1 MLAAAA
7 TAHASHTC
15 PRQLMHQSSSR
26 VASCLSQQV
35 REVSDALTFIHDNAA
50 TYGGDAGQVT
60 LFGHSAGAHL
70 CAMAML
76 HRCAAAGRAPAA
88 ILDEGGLC
96 THDSRLPARVLL
108 AAGPYDIS
116 KHYEYEERRGVHM
129 LSTMER
135 ALGGWAAFRARSPGV
150 IIASVVNA
158 LAEQPAAPP
167 PLLAESVPALKPR
180 GLVASGSPVAAHGRV
195 SAEGDA
201 GDGTRVA
208 AAVGSSGIAV
218 SNEVEAAGADA
229 GVDAA
234 ISDVTA
240 VPIAAASSSGAGVA
254 ERAAG
259 AAWRGVK
266 RSRGEEQPREAG
278 GQTAMPS
285 AEALNPAGR
294 QRFFEMFPLAGDAI
308 AARAGHLAAA
318 HAGGEVAG
326 GEAATAI
333 MLDGAEFRPDAADAA
348 ERFAAGLTVADVR
361 RLPPVVLLSSSRD
374 TTVPWHESAEMF
386 HVLRAAGVPARHL
399 MYDDVSHAG
408 FVMSWR
414 IERDEDG
421 LPAGMAC
428 GVAPEAPPK
437 FMQDTVRLVLGEVQ
451 V

>member
-1 MLAAAA
+1 MQ
-7 TAHASHTC
+7 HCSSHVT
-15 PRQLMHQSSSR
+15 R
-26 VASCLSQQV
+26 VLWQQV
-35 REVSDALTFIHDNAA
+35 REVSDALTFILDNAA
-50 TYGGDAGQVT
+50 TYGGDAAQVT

-76 HRCAAAGRAPAA
+76 HRCAAAARAPAA

-96 THDSRLPARVLL
+96 TDDARMPARVLL

-158 LAEQPAAPP
+158 LAEQPAAAPAR
-167 PLLAESVPALKPR
+167 LAESASALKPR
-180 GLVASGSPVAAHGRV
+180 RLVAAGSPGAAHGRV
-195 SAEGDA
+195 CGAEGDA
-201 GDGTRVA
+201 GDGNRVA
-208 AAVGSSGIAV
+208 AAAGSSGIAV
-218 SNEVEAAGADA
+218 SNEVEAAVGADA

-234 ISDVTA
+234 ISEVTA
-240 VPIAAASSSGAGVA
+240 APNAAASSAGAGVG
-254 ERAAG
+254 EGEAG
-259 AAWRGVK
+259 AAWRGLK
-266 RSRGEEQPREAG
+266 RSRGEEQPGEAG
-278 GQTAMPS
+278 GQAAMPS

-308 AARAGHLAAA
+308 AARAGYLAAA
-318 HAGGEVAG
+318 HAGGGVAG

-348 ERFAAGLTVADVR
+348 ERFAAGLTAADVR

-386 HVLRAAGVPARHL
+386 HVLRAAGVAARHL

-408 FVMSWR
+408 FVMSWQV
-414 IERDEDG
+414 ERDEDG
-421 LPAGMAC
+421 LPAGTAG
-428 GVAPEAPPK
+428 GVTPEAPPK